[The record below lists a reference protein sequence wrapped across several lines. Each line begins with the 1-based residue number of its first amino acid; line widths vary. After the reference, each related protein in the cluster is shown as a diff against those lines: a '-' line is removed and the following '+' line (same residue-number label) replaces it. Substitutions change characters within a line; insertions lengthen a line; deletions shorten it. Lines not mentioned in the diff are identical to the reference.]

1 MSLKCSGG
9 QQTVMEWSDLISMIA
24 GQTNNLVTFAV
35 IRRFFLARL
44 KVMEIKNEY
53 KMALLNWSERN
64 VRCYSKMGLV
74 YNGQH
79 YSRYFTIM
87 KRVYHG
93 RNSERV
99 QNNVRM

>member
-24 GQTNNLVTFAV
+24 GQTNNLVKFAA

-53 KMALLNWSERN
+53 KMELLNWSETN
-64 VRCYSKMGLV
+64 VRCYSNMGLV
-74 YNGQH
+74 YNG
-79 YSRYFTIM
+79 
-87 KRVYHG
+87 
-93 RNSERV
+93 
-99 QNNVRM
+99 